1 MKLYY
6 APGACSLAPH
16 LVLLQL
22 GLPFTAERV
31 SLRTKLTKDGVDYRT
46 INPKGQL
53 PALELDDGML
63 LTENAAVLQYIA
75 DQAPESGLAPAPGS
89 FARYQLM
96 EWLSY
101 LSTEVHKR
109 FSPMFSP
116 GCTDEIREAA
126 WRSLAAPLTYLAGK
140 VDGARYLMGEQF
152 TVADAYL
159 FAILNWIGF
168 AKFTMND
175 WPTLQAYH
183 ARVAALPAAQE
194 AMKHEGLA
202 SRATMRA

>member
-1 MKLYY
+1 MKLYF

-22 GLPFTAERV
+22 GLPFSTERV
-31 SLRTKLTKDGVDYRT
+31 SLRTKLTKDGADYRSV
-46 INPKGQL
+46 NPKGQL
-53 PALELDDGML
+53 PALVLDDGTV

-75 DQAPESGLAPAPGS
+75 DQAPESGLAPALGS
-89 FARYQLM
+89 FARYRLM

-116 GCTDEIREAA
+116 AVTAEIREAA
-126 WRSLAAPLTYLAGK
+126 WTSLAAPLTYLAGK
-140 VDGARYLMGEQF
+140 VDGEHYLMGEQF

-183 ARVAALPAAQE
+183 SRVAALPAVQE
-194 AMKHEGLA
+194 AMRREGLA
-202 SRATMRA
+202 

>member
-1 MKLYY
+1 MKLYF

-22 GLPFTAERV
+22 GLPFTTERV
-31 SLRTKLTKDGVDYRT
+31 SLRTKTTKDGVDYRG

-53 PALELDDGML
+53 PALVLDDGTL

-75 DQAPESGLAPAPGS
+75 DQAPESGLAPAAGS

-109 FSPMFSP
+109 FSPMFVP
-116 GCTDEIREAA
+116 GCPDEVREAA
-126 WRSLAAPLTYLAGK
+126 WLTLAAPLTYLAGK
-140 VDGARYLMGEQF
+140 VDGERYLMGAQF

-168 AKFTMND
+168 AKFTMKD

-183 ARVAALPAAQE
+183 ARVAALPAVQE
-194 AMKHEGLA
+194 AMQREGLA
-202 SRATMRA
+202 

>member
-1 MKLYY
+1 MLKLFF

-16 LVLLQL
+16 LILLQL

-53 PALELDDGML
+53 PALELDDGKL

-202 SRATMRA
+202 